1 MFRNLVLIL
10 VFATSVV
17 AQSKPENNQLGLL
30 LGWEVIPSHTTAT
43 PSLARVNFGAS
54 ETLQIN
60 FAHRLRGERTQLWLE
75 FPSIAGP
82 SHSVES
88 AVTATPV
95 SLATFYTAPSFR
107 VNFAA
112 ERTFS
117 PWLSFGGGYALFEG
131 SEKLRDGSKNV
142 RRFTNTAALQFGGGI
157 DVRTRV
163 KILKPIGLRAEV
175 RDFYSFDTLDFA
187 TPIRQDRQNNVT
199 VNGGFIIRF

>member
-1 MFRNLVLIL
+1 MFRYLAVVLLFIPSL
-10 VFATSVV
+10 F

-30 LGWEVIPSHTTAT
+30 LGGEVIPGHTTAT
-43 PSLARVNFGAS
+43 IPSSQVRFGAS

-88 AVTATPV
+88 AASATPV
-95 SLATFYTAPSFR
+95 SLATFYTTPSFR

-112 ERTFS
+112 QRTFS

-131 SEKLRDGSKNV
+131 SERLRDGSNNV
-142 RRFTNTAALQFGGGI
+142 RRFTNTGALQFGGGI
-157 DVRTRV
+157 DVRTR
-163 KILKPIGLRAEV
+163 LKLLRPIGLRAEV
-175 RDFYSFDTLDFA
+175 RDFYSFDTLDFT